1 MTTWWWVRHGPTHER
16 AFAGRRDVPADLSDT
31 ARIARLGAALP
42 RDALVVSSDLRRAVQ
57 TADAIAG
64 GRVRLPHA
72 PALKEFDFGDWEGV
86 GFDEVAARDP
96 ALSRR
101 YWESPGDVAP
111 PGGES
116 WNAAARR
123 VAPFVDRMN
132 QHHPGGHI
140 VAVAHMGVIATQIGR
155 AGGLTPKEAIRYRIE
170 PLSVTRLDFDGD
182 WRVVCVN
189 LCP

>member
-1 MTTWWWVRHGPTHER
+1 MTVWWWVRHGPTREK

-31 ARIARLGAALP
+31 ARIARLNAALP
-42 RDALVVSSDLRRAVQ
+42 EDAPVVSSDLRRAVQ

-64 GRVRLPHA
+64 ARVRLPHA
-72 PALKEFDFGDWEGV
+72 PELREFSFGDWEGMR
-86 GFDEVAARDP
+86 FDEVAARDP

-132 QHHPGGHI
+132 RHYPGGHI
-140 VAVAHMGVIATQIGR
+140 IAVAHTGVIATRIGQ
-155 AGGLTPKEAIRYRIE
+155 AGNLTPEQAIRYRID
-170 PLSVTRLDFDGD
+170 PLSITRLDFDGG
-182 WRVVCVN
+182 WRIVCVN
-189 LCP
+189 RCP